1 MPRQSLIACLVFVL
15 ASFSGTGFAQT
26 PGESATAASKP
37 VITRKDDLPR
47 HSYQLDT
54 DVVDLYLPENRPVL
68 LALANQVEADIL
80 ADLASYDIQD
90 DKTVQDFYGVLAS
103 IAILEERWQDYLA
116 LLARQRELETKEA
129 NRLTMGLYG
138 EALARARL
146 GEGDPRAALQ
156 KNLERALQGMDYEVV
171 QDNIKSA
178 KGRTEIL
185 TRALV
190 LGNMDSSYQPIL
202 DKTGGTVSYDI
213 ASTLVSVSVTLDY
226 FVDDAPA
233 LNAIYSDYIAAND
246 VTKPDIWEQRK
257 YELEPGAR
265 ATPVVVAI
273 WDSGLDTSI
282 AGLATQLWRN
292 EAEIPANNI
301 DDDANGF
308 VDDVHGIAYDL
319 DSNKETSL
327 LYPIG
332 ELADNVERLQRQ
344 TKGLGD
350 IQSNVDSE
358 EAGEL
363 RKQLASL
370 EQDQVKDFIESISIY
385 GNYAHGTHVAGIAA
399 EGNPFV
405 RLLVARMTYGHTM
418 IPEEPTIE
426 KARAEAQMLRETV
439 AYFRANGVRA
449 VNMSWGGSLR
459 GVEEALEAHNA
470 GGSPAERRKLAREI
484 FEIGD
489 TALREAIR
497 DAGEILFITSAGNS
511 DNDVKFDEF
520 YPSGYDYPNIIS
532 VGAVDQAGEE
542 TSFTSLGKVDIY
554 GNGFEVESYVPGG
567 NRIKFN
573 GTSMSSPQVLNLAA
587 KLLAIDPSLTTA
599 QLRRLIIDGST
610 EEDLGSRTIRLL
622 NPAASVALLQRE
634 QNANNITNRD

>member
-1 MPRQSLIACLVFVL
+1 MPRQSLIACLVFV
-15 ASFSGTGFAQT
+15 AVTFAGPGFAQ
-26 PGESATAASKP
+26 PVLEAASAERKP

-47 HSYQLDT
+47 HAYQLDI
-54 DVVDLYLPENRPVL
+54 DVVDLYQPENRATL
-68 LALANQVEADIL
+68 LALAREVEADIL

-90 DKTVQDFYGVLAS
+90 AKTVQGFYGVLAS
-103 IAILEERWQDYLA
+103 IAILEERWEDYLA
-116 LLARQRELETKEA
+116 LLAKQRELETKEA

-138 EALARARL
+138 EALAQARL
-146 GEGDPRAALQ
+146 SAGDAPRAALLE
-156 KNLERALQGMDYEVV
+156 NLRQALQGLDYEVV
-171 QDNIKSA
+171 QDNIKRA

-190 LGNMDSSYQPIL
+190 LGNIESSYQPIL
-202 DKTGGTVSYDI
+202 DKTGGEISYDI
-213 ASTLVSVSVTLDY
+213 ASSLVSVNVTLDH
-226 FVDDAPA
+226 FVEDAPA
-233 LNAIYSDYIAAND
+233 LNPVYSDYIAAHD
-246 VTKPDIWEQRK
+246 VTKPDIWEARK
-257 YELEPGAR
+257 YDLAPGER
-265 ATPVVVAI
+265 TTPVVVAI
-273 WDSGLDTSI
+273 WDSGVDTGI
-282 AGLATQLWRN
+282 AGMASQFWRN
-292 EAEIPANNI
+292 PGELPGNNI
-301 DDDANGF
+301 DDDANDF

-319 DSNKETSL
+319 HSNKEISL

-344 TKGLGD
+344 AKGLSD
-350 IQSNVDSE
+350 IQSNVDSA
-358 EAGEL
+358 EASEL
-363 RKQLASL
+363 RKQLAGL
-370 EQDQVKDFIESISIY
+370 EQDQVKDFLESISIY

-426 KARAEAQMLRETV
+426 KARAEAQMLRDTI
-439 AYFRANGVRA
+439 AYFRAHGVRA

-470 GGSPAERRKLAREI
+470 GGSPEERKKLARQI

-554 GNGFEVESYVPGG
+554 ADGFEVESYVPGG
-567 NRIKFN
+567 NRIKFS

-587 KLLAIDPSLTTA
+587 KLLALDPSLSTA
-599 QLRRLIIDGST
+599 ELRRLILEGST
-610 EEDLGSRTIRLL
+610 EKDLESRSIRLL
-622 NPAASVALLQRE
+622 NPAASVALLRRE
-634 QNANNITNRD
+634 QLQG